1 MLPRLMIESH
11 MVEEIMEDR
20 VILDPR
26 MVIEE
31 EEEEGP
37 MEDREDLLTEDLED
51 RHLTVVA
58 TEEEVV
64 AEIIL
69 QEVMELEMMIQAI
82 VLKLKET
89 MITQFL
95 LVIFHLIP
103 HREILRISSKVSLI

>member
-1 MLPRLMIESH
+1 
-11 MVEEIMEDR
+11 MVEEITEDR

-37 MEDREDLLTEDLED
+37 MEDREDLED